1 MAVARREAVADLP
14 TNQIGKSREGTMGA
28 GWYSG
33 ARTVVATAVALAVLS
48 ASLDDVNA
56 QTTPG

>member
-1 MAVARREAVADLP
+1 
-14 TNQIGKSREGTMGA
+14 MGA

-33 ARTVVATAVALAVLS
+33 ARTVVVTAVALAVLS